1 MEDIKSTDIEIVLN
15 PIMADYMKLGWVFY
29 RDKWT
34 NGHNGN
40 PEVDYKFSSP
50 RMTKPAALY
59 SIARFKG
66 QAALTKA
73 KLLDA
78 ESGVLASRLVEVHEN
93 ALKDGL
99 RAKLVSRLRR
109 CQKLQPNDIKVKTTF
124 TIKP

>member
-29 RDKWT
+29 RDEWV

-66 QAALTKA
+66 QEALTKA

-109 CQKLQPNDIKVKTTF
+109 CQKLQPNDIKVKITF

>member
-1 MEDIKSTDIEIVLN
+1 MDEIKLNDDEVALN
-15 PIMADYMKLGWVFY
+15 PILVSYMKLGWVFY
-29 RDKWT
+29 RDEWV

-66 QAALTKA
+66 QEALTKA